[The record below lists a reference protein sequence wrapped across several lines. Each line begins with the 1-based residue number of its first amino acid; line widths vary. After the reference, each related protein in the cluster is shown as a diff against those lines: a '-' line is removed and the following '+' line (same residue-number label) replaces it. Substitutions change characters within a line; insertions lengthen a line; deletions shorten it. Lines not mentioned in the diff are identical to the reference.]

1 MGKENRGKKAQAYL
15 ADIFELP
22 RDIMLDLSRLTLV
35 GSRQLY
41 LENHKGIVEYRQGI
55 IKVRVKNGLLAIK
68 GEGLVLRS
76 LYTAELYVEGE
87 IHSLEIV
94 R

>member
-1 MGKENRGKKAQAYL
+1 MDKENRGKRAQAYL

-22 RDIMLDLSRLTLV
+22 RDILLDLSRLTLV

-41 LENHKGIVEYRQGI
+41 LENHKGILHYRQGM
-55 IKVRVKNGLLAIK
+55 IKVRVKSGLLTIK
-68 GEGLVLRS
+68 GEDLVLRS

-87 IHSLEIV
+87 IHSLEII

>member
-1 MGKENRGKKAQAYL
+1 MDKENRGKRAQAYL

-22 RDIMLDLSRLTLV
+22 RDILLDLSRLTLV

-41 LENHKGIVEYRQGI
+41 LENHKGIVQYRHGI
-55 IKVRVKNGLLAIK
+55 IKVRVKSGLLTIK
-68 GEGLVLRS
+68 GEDLVLRS

-87 IHSLEIV
+87 IHSLEIA